1 MKILDVSKYQ
11 PNIDYA
17 QVAKE
22 VDGVILRCG
31 VTGWGT
37 VNQCSTD
44 DCFEKH
50 YAGFKAVGLP
60 VGAYYYSAADTIA
73 KAQEEAEYCKKIL
86 AGKQFELP
94 IYYDVECRE
103 RMNKLSKEQLTAQVI
118 AWCDKMEQAG
128 YFVGVYSYTSFI
140 NEKLNIA
147 SLAQRY
153 TIWLADY
160 RQNYDR
166 TIPRDMHQ
174 YTSTAQIA
182 GIAGGVDMS
191 NLFRTNLMET
201 IQETGLNGFAK
212 KPTPNVQMYKVVF
225 GGCSQG
231 DKGTALVLGQKL
243 GLDCSVTNTD
253 NGLYLVTYSPMT
265 QGDKLAVEQL
275 GKQLAV
281 PVQSSAV

>member
-37 VNQCSTD
+37 ANQCSTD

-147 SLAQRY
+147 ALAQRY

-182 GIAGGVDMS
+182 GIASGVDMS

-201 IQETGLNGFAK
+201 IREASLNGFTK
-212 KPTPNVQMYKVVF
+212 KPTLNVQENLK
-225 GGCSQG
+225 
-231 DKGTALVLGQKL
+231 TPLTVLGCK
-243 GLDCSVTNTD
+243 
-253 NGLYLVTYSPMT
+253 
-265 QGDKLAVEQL
+265 
-275 GKQLAV
+275 
-281 PVQSSAV
+281 